1 MELSDVINIV
11 GITAYILL
19 TIFFLWV
26 SRVSSS
32 FSRTYYWLISVILML
47 CGRLNLYFLPSLLAP
62 ENIQTIYAILLTL
75 EKYFLVL
82 GLLYFIDKNVSK
94 THIRHLSIFSLTI
107 LVSLITCNYLFHMST
122 FFLTLF
128 STTQALYLLI
138 ISVILWKNRRRRYTK
153 NKPLL
158 IIVLIIY
165 AIHWITFPIAINYP
179 MWLSYGYLF
188 GNILNLILYLSF
200 AYLVVY
206 RFEHRMLQAEKSA
219 LALADEAKNAN
230 QAKSE
235 FLANMSHEIRTPMN
249 GIFGMLEL
257 LNNDV
262 LTQDQHEKINVAL
275 QSSKSLLKII
285 NDILDFSKI
294 ESGKLT
300 FEKIDFDLAAMLE
313 EVTAVMKNL
322 AEKKSINLMLDTSE
336 ITYNKVNSDPLRI
349 KQVILNIIGNAIKF
363 TDSGEISIKAN
374 IVKNDHEAIFTC
386 SITDTGLGI
395 DQNKIDTIFGSFSQ
409 TDASTTRHYSGT
421 GLGLSISKRLCNM
434 LEGDITLT
442 SEIGV
447 GSCFTI
453 ILPLTLIE
461 QEQEQEQEQEIVS
474 ASNQHEEKECNSS
487 ADESLIPA
495 WSSETKILLVEDNR
509 INQVVARQMLKHFN
523 LSCDIA
529 NNGSE
534 ALAKIKVSN
543 HVDMPYT
550 IVLMDCQMPVMDG
563 YEATINIRSGDC
575 GELHQNIPI
584 IAMTANAMTGDK
596 EKCLDAGMSDYFT
609 KPIDQEAIL
618 TILKKWIKH
627 E

>member
-32 FSRTYYWLISVILML
+32 FSRTHYWLISVSLML
-47 CGRLNLYFLPSLLAP
+47 CGRLNLYFLPSLLGP
-62 ENIQTIYAILLTL
+62 ENIQTIYALLLTL

-94 THIRHLSIFSLTI
+94 THIRYLSIFSLTI
-107 LVSLITCNYLFHMST
+107 LAGLITFNYLFDLST
-122 FFLTLF
+122 FFLILF

-138 ISVILWKNRRRRYTK
+138 ISIILWKNRTGRYTK
-153 NKPLL
+153 NKTLL

-165 AIHWITFPIAINYP
+165 AIHWITFPVALNYP

-188 GNILNLILYLSF
+188 GNTLNLILYLSL

-206 RFEHRMLQAEKSA
+206 RFEYRMLQAEKSA
-219 LALADEAKNAN
+219 LALADEAETAN
-230 QAKSE
+230 QAKSD

-249 GIFGMLEL
+249 GVYGMLEL
-257 LNNDV
+257 LNNDL
-262 LTQDQHEKINVAL
+262 LTDKQHEKVNVAL
-275 QSSKSLLKII
+275 QSSKGLLKII

-300 FEKIDFDLAAMLE
+300 FEKIDFDLVAMLE
-313 EVTAVMKNL
+313 EVTGVMKNL
-322 AEKKSINLMLDTSE
+322 AENKSINLILDTSE
-336 ITYNKVNSDPLRI
+336 ITNNNVSSDPLRI

-363 TDSGEISIKAN
+363 TDSGEIVIKAS
-374 IVKNDHEAIFTC
+374 IEENDQGALFTC

-395 DQNKIDTIFGSFSQ
+395 EPNKIDAIFGSFSQ
-409 TDASTTRHYSGT
+409 ADTSTTRHYGGT

-434 LEGDITLT
+434 LDGNITVT
-442 SEIGV
+442 SEFGV

-453 ILPLTLIE
+453 RLPLTLCKKE
-461 QEQEQEQEQEIVS
+461 QKTVSQSIPDPVEKRVIDLPPAEIS
-474 ASNQHEEKECNSS
+474 
-487 ADESLIPA
+487 IPK

-509 INQVVARQMLKHFN
+509 INQIVAKQMLKHFN
-523 LSCDIA
+523 LACDVA

-534 ALAKIKVSN
+534 ALAKLKVSSHIN
-543 HVDMPYT
+543 MPYT

-563 YEATINIRSGDC
+563 YETTINIRSGVC
-575 GELHQNIPI
+575 GELHQDIPI

-596 EKCLDAGMSDYFT
+596 EKCLETGMNDYFT
-609 KPIDQEAIL
+609 KPIDQEAIF

>member
-32 FSRTYYWLISVILML
+32 FSRTHYWLISVSLML
-47 CGRLNLYFLPSLLAP
+47 CGRLNLYFLPSLLGP
-62 ENIQTIYAILLTL
+62 ENIQTIYALLLTL

-94 THIRHLSIFSLTI
+94 THIRYLSIFSLTI
-107 LVSLITCNYLFHMST
+107 LAGLITFNYLFDLST
-122 FFLTLF
+122 FFLILF

-138 ISVILWKNRRRRYTK
+138 ISIILWKNRTGRYTK
-153 NKPLL
+153 NKNLL

-165 AIHWITFPIAINYP
+165 AIHWITFPVALNYP
-179 MWLSYGYLF
+179 IWLSYGYLF
-188 GNILNLILYLSF
+188 GNTLNLILYLSL

-206 RFEHRMLQAEKSA
+206 RFEYRMLQAEKSA
-219 LALADEAKNAN
+219 LALADEAKTAN
-230 QAKSE
+230 QAKSD

-249 GIFGMLEL
+249 GVYGMLEL
-257 LNNDV
+257 LNNDL
-262 LTQDQHEKINVAL
+262 LTDKQHEKVSVAL
-275 QSSKSLLKII
+275 QSSKGLLKII

-300 FEKIDFDLAAMLE
+300 FEKIDFDLVAMLE
-313 EVTAVMKNL
+313 EVTGVMNNL
-322 AEKKSINLMLDTSE
+322 AENKSINLILDTSE
-336 ITYNKVNSDPLRI
+336 ITNNNVSSDPLRI

-363 TDSGEISIKAN
+363 TDSGEIVIKAS
-374 IVKNDHEAIFTC
+374 IEENDQGALFTC

-395 DQNKIDTIFGSFSQ
+395 EPNKIDAIFGSFSQ
-409 TDASTTRHYSGT
+409 ADTSTTRHYGGT

-434 LEGDITLT
+434 LDGNITVT
-442 SEIGV
+442 SEFGV

-453 ILPLTLIE
+453 RLPLTLCKKE
-461 QEQEQEQEQEIVS
+461 QKTISQSIPDPVEKRVIDLPSVEIS
-474 ASNQHEEKECNSS
+474 
-487 ADESLIPA
+487 IPK
-495 WSSETKILLVEDNR
+495 WSSGTKILLVEDNR
-509 INQVVARQMLKHFN
+509 INQIVAKQMLKHFN
-523 LSCDIA
+523 LACDIA

-534 ALAKIKVSN
+534 ALAKLKVSSHIN
-543 HVDMPYT
+543 MPYT

-563 YEATINIRSGDC
+563 YETTINIRSGVC
-575 GELHQNIPI
+575 GELHQDIPI

-596 EKCLDAGMSDYFT
+596 EKCLETGMNDYFT
-609 KPIDQEAIL
+609 KPIDQEAIF

>member
-11 GITAYILL
+11 GITAYVLL

-32 FSRTYYWLISVILML
+32 FSRTHYWLISVSLML
-47 CGRLNLYFLPSLLAP
+47 CGRLNLYFLPSLLGP
-62 ENIQTIYAILLTL
+62 ENIQTIYAVLLTL

-94 THIRHLSIFSLTI
+94 THIHYLSIFSLTI
-107 LVSLITCNYLFHMST
+107 LVGLITFNYLVDMGT
-122 FFLTLF
+122 FFLILF
-128 STTQALYLLI
+128 STTQALYLVI
-138 ISVILWKNRRRRYTK
+138 ISIILWKNRSGRYTK
-153 NKPLL
+153 NKTLL
-158 IIVLIIY
+158 ILVLIIY
-165 AIHWITFPIAINYP
+165 AIHWITFPIALNYP

-188 GNILNLILYLSF
+188 GNTLNLILYLSL

-206 RFEHRMLQAEKSA
+206 RFEYRMLQAEKSA
-219 LALADEAKNAN
+219 LALADEAETAN
-230 QAKSE
+230 QAKSD

-249 GIFGMLEL
+249 GVYGMLEL
-257 LNNDV
+257 LNNDL
-262 LTQDQHEKINVAL
+262 LTDKQHKKVSVAL
-275 QSSKSLLKII
+275 QSSKGLLKII

-300 FEKIDFDLAAMLE
+300 FEKIDFDLVAMLE
-313 EVTAVMKNL
+313 EVTGVMKNL
-322 AEKKSINLMLDTSE
+322 AENKSINLILDTSD
-336 ITYNKVNSDPLRI
+336 ITNNNVSSDPLRI

-363 TDSGEISIKAN
+363 TDSGEIRIKAN
-374 IVKNDHEAIFTC
+374 IEENDEGALFTC

-395 DQNKIDTIFGSFSQ
+395 EQNKIDTIFGSFSQ
-409 TDASTTRHYSGT
+409 ADTSTTRHYGGT

-434 LEGDITLT
+434 LDGNITVT
-442 SEIGV
+442 SEFGV

-453 ILPLTLIE
+453 SLPLTLCKKE
-461 QEQEQEQEQEIVS
+461 QKAVYQSISPPVEKRVINLPPAEIS
-474 ASNQHEEKECNSS
+474 
-487 ADESLIPA
+487 IPK

-509 INQVVARQMLKHFN
+509 INQIVAKQMLNHFN

-534 ALAKIKVSN
+534 ALAKLKVSN
-543 HVDMPYT
+543 HINMPYT

-575 GELHQNIPI
+575 GELHKNIPI

-596 EKCLDAGMSDYFT
+596 EKCLETGMNDYFT
-609 KPIDQEAIL
+609 KPIEQEAIC